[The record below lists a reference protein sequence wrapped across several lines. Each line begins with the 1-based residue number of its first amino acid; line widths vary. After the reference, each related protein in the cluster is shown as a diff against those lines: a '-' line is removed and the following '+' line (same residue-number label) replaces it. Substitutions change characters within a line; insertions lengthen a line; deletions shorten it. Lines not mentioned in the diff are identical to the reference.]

1 MLGGVCL
8 GCVASSSTPPSL
20 LKRKSGMEAPTLL
33 PLLLLLAVKMGRFLE
48 SLGNF
53 FTGGDN
59 IPWRDRDIIA
69 VSTRELP
76 PLSASI

>member
-1 MLGGVCL
+1 
-8 GCVASSSTPPSL
+8 
-20 LKRKSGMEAPTLL
+20 MEAPTLL

-53 FTGGDN
+53 FTGGDS

>member
-1 MLGGVCL
+1 
-8 GCVASSSTPPSL
+8 
-20 LKRKSGMEAPTLL
+20 MEAPTLL

-69 VSTRELP
+69 FGGSYLADYSMIGMCHKLLLR
-76 PLSASI
+76 

>member
-1 MLGGVCL
+1 MRCFVFLSTFAAQEEVGDGGAHI
-8 GCVASSSTPPSL
+8 ASAAA
-20 LKRKSGMEAPTLL
+20 APGGED
-33 PLLLLLAVKMGRFLE
+33 GRFFE
-48 SLGNF
+48 SVGNF

-59 IPWRDRDIIA
+59 IPWCDRDIIA